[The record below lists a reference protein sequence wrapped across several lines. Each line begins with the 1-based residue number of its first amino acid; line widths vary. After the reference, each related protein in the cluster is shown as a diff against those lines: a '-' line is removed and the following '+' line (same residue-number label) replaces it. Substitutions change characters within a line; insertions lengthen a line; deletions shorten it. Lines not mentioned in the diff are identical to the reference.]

1 MTTTTITSI
10 KNEFKLKPISKDG
23 VESAIS
29 KAEHYRLLNQ
39 PRLAESICLDV
50 LEVDTK
56 NQKANIILLL
66 ALTDQF
72 GQSHPSA
79 PMHAQMIAD
88 NLQDEYSRLYYKGII
103 HERQGNVALAS
114 SVPGSDFDAFE
125 WYTEA
130 MELYEEASLANKDPK
145 NDDTSLRWNTCAR
158 IIMSGNLKQRPR
170 DEEGPILE

>member
-1 MTTTTITSI
+1 MAATTLTSD
-10 KNEFKLKPISKDG
+10 KKEYKLKPLSKEG
-23 VESAIS
+23 IESAIT

-50 LEVDTK
+50 LEVDVN

-66 ALTDQF
+66 SLTDQF
-72 GQSHPSA
+72 GQSYPSA
-79 PMHAQMIAD
+79 PTHAQMIAD
-88 NLQDEYSRLYYKGII
+88 SLQDEYLKLYYTGII

-114 SVPGSDFDAFE
+114 SVPGSDFDAYE

-130 MELYEEASLANKDPK
+130 MEFFEKADAVNKNEK
-145 NDDTSLRWNTCAR
+145 NDDTTLRWNTCAR
-158 IIMSGNLKQRPR
+158 IIMSSNLHERPR